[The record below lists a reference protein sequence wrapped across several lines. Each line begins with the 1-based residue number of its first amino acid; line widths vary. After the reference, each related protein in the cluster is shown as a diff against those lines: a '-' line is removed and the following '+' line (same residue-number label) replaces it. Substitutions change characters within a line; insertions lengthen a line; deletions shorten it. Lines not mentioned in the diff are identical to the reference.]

1 MRITNSMISGNTK
14 TNINSNKINVDK
26 YNTQMTTQK
35 KISRPSEDPVIAI
48 RSLRLSTN
56 LSHLNQYVENN
67 IPDADSWLDVTET
80 ALTNTKSILTDIRTQ
95 CVKGSSDTLTADDR
109 KTIMNALTS
118 LSEQVYTEGNADYAG
133 RTVFTGYRTS
143 SQLTFGTDED
153 NTKYSITQNFNY
165 EDIEEKRYYT
175 GTVEVPSLVQIDT
188 DEIDPDNT
196 TPDCDAQVEEKAY
209 NRLRLAYGEI
219 EATTPAVAYDP
230 DDPTQ
235 KRVTLSYTPAGGT
248 TTTLTT
254 SEGGGIAVYENEDAW
269 EQANQKTFG
278 TGDADPQV
286 VFIKSTGEFVMSDTF
301 SAQLKSTK
309 ATMEVNYDKTGFQ
322 AGDVRPEYYYD
333 CKDISDPANVVD
345 YKKED
350 QTLDY
355 GIASGITL
363 TVNTQASDVFDTGI
377 ARDVSELMDVV
388 TKAINANDKVD
399 KIKAMMEEETYKDP
413 EYQAKLKTYYDAAK
427 KEADYAD
434 DNLQKT
440 FGSGITKFNEYLGGV
455 NDAITNVGSM
465 QDRLSL
471 TQTRVSNQQETI
483 KDLKSSNEDRDLS
496 DIIIDYY
503 ASYNAYQAS
512 LTAASKVGSSTLL
525 DYL

>member
-1 MRITNSMISGNTK
+1 MRITNSMITGNTK
-14 TNINSNKINVDK
+14 NNINSNKIYVDK

-35 KISRPSEDPVIAI
+35 KISKPSEDPVIAI

-67 IPDADSWLDVTET
+67 IPDADAWLDVTET
-80 ALTNTKSILTDIRTQ
+80 ALTNMKSILTDIRTQ

-143 SQLTFGTDED
+143 SQLTFGQDEN
-153 NTKYSITQNFNY
+153 NTEYSIEQTFSY

-175 GTVEVPSLVQIDT
+175 GTVDVPTLVTISDPPDPTTDT
-188 DEIDPDNT
+188 AN
-196 TPDCDAQVEEKAY
+196 CDVEVEEKPY
-209 NRLRLAYGEI
+209 NRLRLAYGGV
-219 EATTPAVAYDP
+219 EATTPAEVYDP
-230 DDPTQ
+230 ADPTQ
-235 KRVTLSYTPAGGT
+235 KGVTFAYTTAGGAL
-248 TTTLTT
+248 TTLT
-254 SEGGGIAVYENEDAW
+254 SYEDGGIQVYENEDAW
-269 EQANQKTFG
+269 EADNGKTFG
-278 TGDADPQV
+278 TGATDPQV
-286 VFIKSTGEFVMSDTF
+286 VFIKSTGEFVMSNTF
-301 SAQLKSTK
+301 SAELKSSK
-309 ATMEVNYDKTGFQ
+309 AAITVDYEKKGFQ

-333 CKDISDPANVVD
+333 CSDKTDPVNVVN

-377 ARDVSELMDVV
+377 ARDVTELMNVV
-388 TKAINANDKVD
+388 TRAINANDKVD
-399 KIKAMMEEETYKDP
+399 KIKAMMQEEAYQDP
-413 EYQAKLKTYYDAAK
+413 EYQAKLQTYYDAAK

-440 FGSGITKFNEYLGGV
+440 FGSGITKFNGYMSDV

-471 TQTRVSNQQETI
+471 TLTRVSNQQETI
-483 KDLKSSNEDRDLS
+483 KDLKSSNEDRDIS

-512 LTAASKVGSSTLL
+512 LTAAGKVGSQTLL
-525 DYL
+525 NYL

>member
-1 MRITNSMISGNTK
+1 MRITNSMITGNTK
-14 TNINSNKINVDK
+14 TNINSNKVNVDK

-35 KISRPSEDPVIAI
+35 KISKPSEDPVIAI

-56 LSHLNQYVENN
+56 LSHINQYVENN

-80 ALTNTKSILTDIRTQ
+80 ALTNMKKILTDIRTQ

-143 SQLTFGTDED
+143 SQLTFGQDEA
-153 NTKYSITQNFNY
+153 NTKYNIDQKFNY
-165 EDIEEKRYYT
+165 EDLEEKRYYT
-175 GTVEVPSLVQIDT
+175 GTVEVPALVTISDPPAGTDT
-188 DEIDPDNT
+188 PN
-196 TPDCDAQVEEKAY
+196 CGVQVEEKPY
-209 NRLRLAYGEI
+209 DRLRLAYGGI
-219 EATTPAVAYDP
+219 DTSTTAV
-230 DDPTQ
+230 TF
-235 KRVTLSYTPAGGT
+235 SYTPVGGT
-248 TTTLTT
+248 ETTLSTAT
-254 SEGGGIAVYENEDAW
+254 ASEIAVYENEDAW
-269 EQANQKTFG
+269 EAANQKTFG
-278 TGDADPQV
+278 TTATDPQV
-286 VFIKSTGEFVMSDTF
+286 VFIKSTGEFAFSKTF

-309 ATMEVNYDKTGFQ
+309 ATMEVNYDKTGFEG
-322 AGDVRPEYYYD
+322 GDVRPEYYYD
-333 CKDISDPANVVD
+333 CKDISDPANVVT

-355 GIASGITL
+355 GIANGITL
-363 TVNTQASDVFDTGI
+363 TVNTQASDAFDTGI
-377 ARDVSELMDVV
+377 ARDVNELMNVV

-399 KIKAMMEEETYKDP
+399 KIKAMMEEEAYKDP

-440 FGSGITKFNEYLGGV
+440 FGSGITKFNDYMGNV

-465 QDRLSL
+465 QDRLTL

-483 KDLKSSNEDRDLS
+483 KDLKSSNEDRDIS

-525 DYL
+525 DYLQNMLV

>member
-153 NTKYSITQNFNY
+153 NTKYNIDQKFNY
-165 EDIEEKRYYT
+165 EDLEEKRYYT
-175 GTVEVPSLVQIDT
+175 GNVNVPSLVTISDPPAPAT
-188 DEIDPDNT
+188 D
-196 TPDCDAQVEEKAY
+196 TPDCTVQVEEKSY
-209 NRLRLAYGEI
+209 NRLRLAYGGVDTS
-219 EATTPAVAYDP
+219 TTP
-230 DDPTQ
+230 
-235 KRVTLSYTPAGGT
+235 VTLSYTPAGGT
-248 TTTLTT
+248 ATTLSTANAD
-254 SEGGGIAVYENEDAW
+254 EIAVYENEDAW

-512 LTAASKVGSSTLL
+512 LTAASKVGTSTLL

>member
-1 MRITNSMISGNTK
+1 M
-14 TNINSNKINVDK
+14 
-26 YNTQMTTQK
+26 
-35 KISRPSEDPVIAI
+35 
-48 RSLRLSTN
+48 
-56 LSHLNQYVENN
+56 
-67 IPDADSWLDVTET
+67 
-80 ALTNTKSILTDIRTQ
+80 
-95 CVKGSSDTLTADDR
+95 
-109 KTIMNALTS
+109 
-118 LSEQVYTEGNADYAG
+118 
-133 RTVFTGYRTS
+133 
-143 SQLTFGTDED
+143 
-153 NTKYSITQNFNY
+153 
-165 EDIEEKRYYT
+165 
-175 GTVEVPSLVQIDT
+175 
-188 DEIDPDNT
+188 
-196 TPDCDAQVEEKAY
+196 
-209 NRLRLAYGEI
+209 
-219 EATTPAVAYDP
+219 
-230 DDPTQ
+230 
-235 KRVTLSYTPAGGT
+235 
-248 TTTLTT
+248 
-254 SEGGGIAVYENEDAW
+254 YENEDAW

-377 ARDVSELMDVV
+377 ARDVTELMNAVS
-388 TKAINANDKVD
+388 KAINANDKVD
-399 KIKAMMEEETYKDP
+399 KIKAMMEEEAYKDP